1 MTGRTLASLVLLAVA
16 MSSCGDDDADANGVH
31 AADVLSAAIRDVV
44 AGHTVPADSEDHR
57 PVVFVVGVGEDGID
71 AAVQAEVATELR
83 DDIDVRFAD
92 AREEPIDSGLEDEP
106 VRDDGVLLLVSDVPE
121 SGNPVEMSVEIYRSL
136 SEWTR
141 AIFTITVAAEHWS
154 VTATSLVALD
164 AP

>member
-1 MTGRTLASLVLLAVA
+1 MTGRPIASLVLLAIT
-16 MSSCGDDDADANGVH
+16 MSSCSDDDADANGVH

-44 AGHTVPADSEDHR
+44 AGQPIPTDSQEYK
-57 PVVFVVGVGEDGID
+57 PVVFVVGVGENGIE
-71 AAVQAEVATELR
+71 AGVQAEVATELR

-92 AREEPIDSGLEDEP
+92 AREEPIDSGVEDEP

-136 SEWTR
+136 SDWTK
-141 AIFTITVAAEHWS
+141 AIFTITVDNDSWS

-164 AP
+164 AL

>member
-1 MTGRTLASLVLLAVA
+1 MTGRTLASLVLLAIT
-16 MSSCGDDDADANGVH
+16 MSSCGDDDDDANGVH

-44 AGHTVPADSEDHR
+44 AEQPVPTDPEEYT
-57 PVVFVVGVGEDGID
+57 PVVFVVGVGENGIE
-71 AAVQAEVATELR
+71 AGVQAEVATALR

-92 AREEPIDSGLEDEP
+92 AREEPIDGGAEDEP

-136 SEWTR
+136 SDWTK
-141 AIFTITVAAEHWS
+141 AIFTITVADGSWS